1 MQGKGRNLFS
11 SLLNL
16 LSLFSPFPSPLS
28 SWHTGYDL
36 IDRIDRLIDRKAKEV
51 MGNEFFV
58 SNHIIL
64 VYIFFL
70 ISIGLSL
77 SDEANKYWKSTT
89 ISVISE
95 NLSPDI
101 WNSFGEIL
109 LEKPQ
114 NLQCYPVILQFLI
127 ATIFFA
133 TNCKELKLA
142 QTA

>member
-1 MQGKGRNLFS
+1 
-11 SLLNL
+11 
-16 LSLFSPFPSPLS
+16 
-28 SWHTGYDL
+28 
-36 IDRIDRLIDRKAKEV
+36 

-77 SDEANKYWKSTT
+77 SDEANKYWKGTT

-101 WNSFGEIL
+101 WNSFGKIL

-114 NLQCYPVILQFLI
+114 NLQCYPAILQFLI

>member
-1 MQGKGRNLFS
+1 
-11 SLLNL
+11 
-16 LSLFSPFPSPLS
+16 
-28 SWHTGYDL
+28 
-36 IDRIDRLIDRKAKEV
+36 

-64 VYIFFL
+64 VYIFCL
-70 ISIGLSL
+70 ISIGFLI
-77 SDEANKYWKSTT
+77 SDEANKYWKSIT

-109 LEKPQ
+109 FEKPKIYKECMSS
-114 NLQCYPVILQFLI
+114 LMFCYPVILHFLI
-127 ATIFFA
+127 AAILFA
-133 TNCKELKLA
+133 TDCKELKLA